1 MSRHISGKKRLCF
14 AIYVDELELRREK
27 GVYGNGN
34 TAVGKKNVG
43 INKNSC
49 SEKTE
54 SKHI

>member
-1 MSRHISGKKRLCF
+1 MSRHISRKKRLCF

-34 TAVGKKNVG
+34 AAVGKKNVG